1 MFQKRQKMS
10 HIGIKSIMIPLISI
24 KLASHPQLV
33 AAAGGGS
40 ALLFGFCF
48 GLFLFFS

>member
-1 MFQKRQKMS
+1 MFQKRQKTS
-10 HIGIKSIMIPLISI
+10 RIGIKPILIPLISI
-24 KLASHPQLV
+24 RMSSHLQLV
-33 AAAGGGS
+33 AAAGGGT